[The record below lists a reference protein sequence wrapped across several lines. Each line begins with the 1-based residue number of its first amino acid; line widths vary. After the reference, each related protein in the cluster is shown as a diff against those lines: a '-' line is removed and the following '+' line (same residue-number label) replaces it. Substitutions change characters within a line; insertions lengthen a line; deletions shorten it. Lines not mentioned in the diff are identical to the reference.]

1 MMAEEVTVSD
11 QINWLKLDLEVNEV
25 YCDLR
30 IRFLHTAE
38 RFYKIASIAT
48 GSAAGA
54 ALIALF
60 TQHLPPVTSAWIGAS
75 FALTFAVLAHVR
87 ESLEITLN
95 IYKYNLLKKKSLE
108 LLREVKSKAN
118 ATAND
123 LVKFT
128 DIQKTIASEEP
139 PVYVAVYFLARNQIV
154 RKYGLD
160 DAGRAQIPLWR
171 RLFAH
176 YLYQS
181 NYEPTL
187 SFAVERGSSATRE
200 RHAT

>member
-1 MMAEEVTVSD
+1 MAEDVPVGE

-38 RFYKIASIAT
+38 RFYKIASMAT

-54 ALIALF
+54 AFIALF
-60 TQHLPPVTSAWIGAS
+60 TQLLTPVTSAWIGAS
-75 FALTFAVLAHVR
+75 FALAFAILAHVR

-95 IYKYNLLKKKSLE
+95 IYKYNQLKKKSLE

-118 ATAND
+118 VTAND

-128 DIQKTIASEEP
+128 DIQKSIASEEP
-139 PVYVAVYFLARNQIV
+139 PVYVVVYFLARNQIV
-154 RKYGLD
+154 RKYGLFN
-160 DAGRAQIPLWR
+160 AGRAQIPLWR

-181 NYEPTL
+181 NYEPAL
-187 SFAVERGSSATRE
+187 SFIESASNSQGRE
-200 RHAT
+200 KHAL